1 MDERDC
7 QIIKVLSEEMNIT
20 KSAQR
25 LYISQP
31 ALTYRVKQI
40 EKKFGVNIVSRSRRG
55 VEFTPEGEYILEYA
69 LNMLKK
75 IRETK
80 DYVQN
85 LSENI
90 QGTLRL
96 GVSTNFAHYKLPAIL
111 KEFVSRYPEV
121 QINVTTGWSS
131 RIIELVQMEEVQ
143 IGIVRGDHQWN
154 DHKILLSEESI
165 CIISSEEIVV
175 EDLLNMPR
183 IDYKTDT
190 SLKKVSELWWPHYF
204 KEPPNISMV
213 VDNIEICKEMVKHGL
228 GYAVVPEISLK
239 PSDKLYK
246 KELKINK
253 PLFNRETWLVYREPL
268 LELDLIKAF
277 VDFIS
282 IHMESYK

>member
-1 MDERDC
+1 
-7 QIIKVLSEEMNIT
+7 MNIT